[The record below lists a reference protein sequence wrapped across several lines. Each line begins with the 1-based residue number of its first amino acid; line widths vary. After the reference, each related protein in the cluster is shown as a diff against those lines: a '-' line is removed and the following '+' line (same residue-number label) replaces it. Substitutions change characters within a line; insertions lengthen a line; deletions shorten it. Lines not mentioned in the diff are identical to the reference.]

1 MGQPEYLVVLQHV
14 ALAPCEQGLAG
25 RLLSRA
31 VPAQLGHRSQQTGAV
46 PAEALHHVHPVQL
59 HATEQPGGACWAA
72 ALRWQQDGV
81 LGRGAWSGGIPGSA

>member
-1 MGQPEYLVVLQHV
+1 MTRLAVLQHV
-14 ALAPCEQGLAG
+14 APGEQGLAG

-59 HATEQPGGACWAA
+59 TEQPGGACWAA
-72 ALRWQQDGV
+72 ALGWQQDGV
-81 LGRGAWSGGIPGSA
+81 LGWGVCSSGTPGCA